1 MKRGGRSSTTRGDL
15 LAGDAIEVLTE
26 LLTIHR
32 RSGAEDLSHS
42 FSGDETETAQWRE
55 FPHGNSVSGN
65 KRPPS
70 QLMSQAPV
78 PIGTGADGTTCRVAL
93 PRSFRPDNDEGME
106 RTEEAVLRY
115 PLNLIAAL
123 AAIALLTAACSS
135 DSTSAEA
142 VDSSGISAG
151 SSSTFVAEVWVDNWF
166 SLTVNG
172 EFVGEDSVPIT
183 TERSFNAETFTF
195 EATYPLTIAVEAKD
209 FKETD
214 SGLEYI
220 GENNQQMGDG
230 GLILQITDQ
239 DTGAIVAVT
248 SDDWRSLV
256 IHEAPLNKDCED
268 SDDPENDCESRIVDA
283 PPGWT
288 DADFDDSAWSNATV
302 WSSSDVGPKDGYDEI
317 SWSSSAQLIWGTD
330 LESDNTVLARF
341 TVGP

>member
-1 MKRGGRSSTTRGDL
+1 MRHPVPLITALVGLVL
-15 LAGDAIEVLTE
+15 LA
-26 LLTIHR
+26 
-32 RSGAEDLSHS
+32 
-42 FSGDETETAQWRE
+42 
-55 FPHGNSVSGN
+55 
-65 KRPPS
+65 
-70 QLMSQAPV
+70 
-78 PIGTGADGTTCRVAL
+78 
-93 PRSFRPDNDEGME
+93 
-106 RTEEAVLRY
+106 
-115 PLNLIAAL
+115 
-123 AAIALLTAACSS
+123 AACSS
-135 DSTSAEA
+135 DAETAEA
-142 VDSSGISAG
+142 VDTSEISVG
-151 SSSTFVAEVWVDNWF
+151 TSSTFVAEVWVDNWF

-248 SDDWRSLV
+248 DDEWRTLV

-268 SDDPENDCESRIVDA
+268 AADPDTACESRIVDA
-283 PPGWT
+283 PTGWT
-288 DADFDDSAWSNATV
+288 DVDFDDSAWSNATV

-341 TVGP
+341 TVGG

>member
-1 MKRGGRSSTTRGDL
+1 VRHPIPLVSALLSLVL
-15 LAGDAIEVLTE
+15 LA
-26 LLTIHR
+26 
-32 RSGAEDLSHS
+32 
-42 FSGDETETAQWRE
+42 
-55 FPHGNSVSGN
+55 
-65 KRPPS
+65 
-70 QLMSQAPV
+70 
-78 PIGTGADGTTCRVAL
+78 
-93 PRSFRPDNDEGME
+93 
-106 RTEEAVLRY
+106 
-115 PLNLIAAL
+115 
-123 AAIALLTAACSS
+123 AACSS
-135 DSTSAEA
+135 DSEAAEA
-142 VDSSGISAG
+142 VDTSGIAAGTSA
-151 SSSTFVAEVWVDNWF
+151 TFVAEVWVDNWF

-172 EFVGEDSVPIT
+172 EFIGEDSVPIT

-248 SDDWRSLV
+248 SDEWRTLV

-268 SDDPENDCESRIVDA
+268 AADPDTACESRIVDA
-283 PPGWT
+283 PAGW
-288 DADFDDSAWSNATV
+288 ADVEFDDSGWSNATT

-317 SWSSSAQLIWGTD
+317 FWSSSAQLIWGTD

-341 TVGP
+341 TVGA